1 MQAFVCHLCSA
12 VCEGLVALGKILIWC
27 GFSAGQNFIHHL
39 HNVNK
44 MNADERVCLFNLC
57 SHLTDID

>member
-12 VCEGLVALGKILIWC
+12 VGEGLVALGKVLICC
-27 GFSAGQNFIHHL
+27 GFSADQIFVHHL

-44 MNADERVCLFNLC
+44 MNADKRLCLFV
-57 SHLTDID
+57 